1 MFDGPEYEPYI
12 ALCRELRLER
22 EFEECDHY
30 AAFWNPW
37 EGSAPPPKVT
47 TWTNAKQDWSAAR
60 TWFDRGSTS
69 ARDVVWLPRLDQW
82 LTMLEEAGWMEVR
95 FSPSAYLMDESP
107 VFWRIEGSGIDRRYN
122 VHTTVEYTD
131 LRTREEAA
139 ARLWMAVTGRNKGE
153 ST

>member
-1 MFDGPEYEPYI
+1 MFDGPEYESYI

-22 EFEECDHY
+22 SLELGDWY
-30 AAFWNPW
+30 AHSEVDLQHPLVLGWREQLIIGPITEW
-37 EGSAPPPKVT
+37 
-47 TWTNAKQDWSAAR
+47 TW
-60 TWFDRGSTS
+60 
-69 ARDVVWLPRLDQW
+69 VWLPRLDQW
-82 LTMLEEAGWMEVR
+82 LMMLEEAGWMEVR

-107 VFWRIEGSGIDRRYN
+107 VFWRVEGSGIDRRYN

-139 ARLWMAVTGRNKGE
+139 ARLWMAVAGRNKGE